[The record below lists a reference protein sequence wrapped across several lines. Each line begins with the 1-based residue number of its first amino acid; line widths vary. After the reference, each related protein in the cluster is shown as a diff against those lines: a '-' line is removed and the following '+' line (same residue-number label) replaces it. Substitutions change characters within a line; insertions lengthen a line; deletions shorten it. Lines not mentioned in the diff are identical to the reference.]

1 MATDTELN
9 SEQQSAVTCNKAT
22 VIVPAG
28 PGSGK
33 SHTLVRRVVR
43 RVADGVDPKRIVIL
57 TFTNNGAR
65 VFTERLIRKGIR
77 VGFAGTLHGYCMR
90 LIQDYGT
97 LLGYRPGCVSIA
109 TDQAANLLLDQVKT
123 ELRKKLTDKELQAR
137 ESNDAKLV
145 WQEYEFRL
153 KRSNMIDYDGIL
165 RDGLAILK
173 RESVKQLVA
182 IDELLV
188 DERQDSGAIDSEIFW
203 EIPAKTRFFVG
214 DVDQC
219 IFAFRG
225 ARPDLFV
232 QEAEKYGYI
241 ALSKNYRS
249 DKAICKAAN
258 NLIVHNENRVKKS
271 IEPVSEEDGL
281 VVVQS
286 FDHDGDEIYGVWS
299 QIKAES
305 TKVRFNQMAVLC
317 RTNAIADKFRETLRG
332 LGVPVNGD
340 RARKMPDDWSFT
352 LSLVGLL
359 VDPANDFHAEAILR
373 ARKWPDAKIADLK
386 IIAAKES
393 IYLSTAALLP
403 NTRPATLNDA
413 MIILN
418 SLLSRESFTLV
429 QSRVRALPANPTLSD
444 LLVDLWRRDAWE
456 SETDEATD
464 KLTVSTIHGAKGS
477 EWDVVFVTGMEEG
490 VFPSNQ
496 SLKTE
501 CEDMLTG
508 IASKE
513 PGIEEERRLCFV
525 AVTRAKHRLYLTWAK
540 KRTAFFKTTNQEP
553 SRFIEEMEPID
564 TTGGYEIPAEERL

>member
-1 MATDTELN
+1 MATELN
-9 SEQQSAVTCNKAT
+9 FEQQSAVDRGGEI

-33 SHTLVRRVVR
+33 SHTLVERVVK
-43 RVADGVDPKRIVIL
+43 RVADGVDPARIVIL

-65 VFTERLIRKGIR
+65 VFVERLIRKGIR

-90 LIQDYGT
+90 LIQDFGT
-97 LLGYRPGCVSIA
+97 LLGYRPGCVSIV
-109 TDQAANLLLDQVKT
+109 TEQAKDLLLDQVKT
-123 ELRKKLTDKELQAR
+123 ELRSKITAKELVAR
-137 ESNDAKLV
+137 KTPAAQLI
-145 WQEYEFRL
+145 WQEYDFRL
-153 KRSNMIDYDGIL
+153 KRSNMVDYDGIL
-165 RDGLAILK
+165 RDGLALLK
-173 RESVKQLVA
+173 KESVKDQLFVE
-182 IDELLV
+182 ELLV

-203 EIPAKTRFFVG
+203 EIPAKTRFLVG

-232 QEAEKYGYI
+232 QEAEKYGYV

-249 DKAICKAAN
+249 DRAICKAAN

-271 IEPVSEEDGL
+271 IEPVSAEDGL
-281 VVVQS
+281 IIVES
-286 FDHDGDEIYGVWS
+286 FNHDGDEIYGVWS
-299 QIKAES
+299 HVKEES

-332 LGVPVNGD
+332 LGVPVDGD

-373 ARKWPDAKIADLK
+373 ARGMTDAKISDLK
-386 IIAAKES
+386 IKAAKES
-393 IYLSTAALLP
+393 VYLSTVALLP
-403 NTRPATLNDA
+403 NTRPVTLNDA
-413 MIILN
+413 MIVL
-418 SLLSRESFTLV
+418 SALLSRDSFTLV

-456 SETDEATD
+456 SETGEATD

-540 KRTAFFKTTNQEP
+540 KRTAFYKTTNQEP